1 MLTPLGE
8 KSRPATIGSMAIEI
22 TFLPTRMTMCQLPDC
37 GQVDPAAP
45 MTFLANTG
53 KEISLA
59 CPTEAVPANAGK
71 TDHGWLAF
79 TIEGRLDF
87 SLVGILAGISAALA
101 GAGISI
107 VALSTFDTD
116 YVLIREARADDARA
130 ALAKAGYLVK

>member
-1 MLTPLGE
+1 MTLEL
-8 KSRPATIGSMAIEI
+8 

-37 GQVDPAAP
+37 GGLDLAVP

-59 CPTEAVPANAGK
+59 CPSDAVPANAAK
-71 TDHGWLAF
+71 SDPGWIAF
-79 TIEGRLDF
+79 TIEEQLDF

-107 VALSTFDTD
+107 IALSTFDTD
-116 YVLIREARADDARA
+116 YVLIREDQSDAA
-130 ALAKAGYLVK
+130 KNALAQAGYRIK